1 MRENNYNS
9 MFKTNNITN
18 KPYDKAKYVVLLV
31 IPLLVISFE
40 LLWVGSLISVY
51 SNGSIVIYIKNVF
64 K

>member
-1 MRENNYNS
+1 